1 MSQADNYISIA
12 EFSKRANISKQRV
25 YQLLNKGLKDFVM
38 EIDGVKMLDIRA
50 LERYEKKESNSRLEQ
65 PLEQDIE
72 SNQKAREQEPLR
84 EKADT
89 ESNSRLEQYLNKGL
103 NDALIKT
110 IELLQEELKA
120 KNEHIENLTR
130 LLDQSQHLQAQAINK
145 LPEPKKT
152 EPGADAVEVSE
163 PGQTEKKKKGI
174 FNIFKRKSKREVQ
187 ENE

>member
-50 LERYEKKESNSRLEQ
+50 LERYEKKENNSRLEQ
-65 PLEQDIE
+65 DF
-72 SNQKAREQEPLR
+72 
-84 EKADT
+84 
-89 ESNSRLEQYLNKGL
+89 NKGL

-163 PGQTEKKKKGI
+163 SGRTEKKKKGI